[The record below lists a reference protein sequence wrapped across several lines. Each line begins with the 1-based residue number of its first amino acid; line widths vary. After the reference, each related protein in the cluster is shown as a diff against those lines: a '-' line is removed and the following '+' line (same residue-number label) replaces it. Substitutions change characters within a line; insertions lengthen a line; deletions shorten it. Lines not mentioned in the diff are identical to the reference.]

1 MELKSFFEGYER
13 LKPGKR
19 TMLRTTSLA
28 LRRNGIDTME
38 KLISLYEKNPGVLG
52 SFRDIGPGRLRLI
65 GTLVRDY
72 EVMRKNRGPEMD
84 EGSQS

>member
-1 MELKSFFEGYER
+1 MELKSFFEGYEK

-19 TMLRTTSLA
+19 TMLRSTSLA

-38 KLISLYEKNPGVLG
+38 KLTALYEQYPKTLEAV
-52 SFRDIGPGRLRLI
+52 RDIGPGRLRLI

-72 EVMRKNRGPEMD
+72 EVMVTNRGSEAGD
-84 EGSQS
+84 

>member
-1 MELKSFFEGYER
+1 MELKSFFEGYEK

-19 TMLRTTSLA
+19 TMLRSTSLA

-38 KLISLYEKNPGVLG
+38 KLAAMYEKNPQALVAV
-52 SFRDIGPGRLRLI
+52 RDIGPGRLRLI

-72 EVMRKNRGPEMD
+72 EVMLKNRGPEAGD
-84 EGSQS
+84 